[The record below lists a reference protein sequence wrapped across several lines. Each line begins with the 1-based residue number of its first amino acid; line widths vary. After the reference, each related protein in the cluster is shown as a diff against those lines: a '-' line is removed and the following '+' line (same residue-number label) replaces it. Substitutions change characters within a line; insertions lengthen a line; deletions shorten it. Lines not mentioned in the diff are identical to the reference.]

1 MQATVPPPLVA
12 ALVALLMKLI
22 TMGGMALPFGNGWPR
37 IAAILL
43 VITGVGIAIAG
54 IVQFRRHQTT
64 VDPLNPDRASALVT
78 DGIFTRTR
86 NPMYL
91 GLLLGLIGYGF
102 WLASISALVIALV
115 FIPLITASQISTEER
130 VMEDL
135 FGDAYLS
142 YKHRTRRWL

>member
-1 MQATVPPPLVA
+1 
-12 ALVALLMKLI
+12 MKLI
-22 TMGGMALPFGNGWPR
+22 TLGELALIFGNGWPR
-37 IAAILL
+37 VAAVLL
-43 VITGVGIAIAG
+43 ALTGFGIAIAG
-54 IVQFRRHQTT
+54 IVQFRRHSTT

-91 GLLLGLIGYGF
+91 GLLLVLIGYGF
-102 WLASISALVIALV
+102 WLSSLSALLISLV

-135 FGDAYLS
+135 FGEAYRS
-142 YKHRTRRWL
+142 YKQRTRRWL